1 MQDKTPQSN
10 TGAIGKTIFLVS
22 GIVAVVI
29 GLIGISFGSAWSPGV
44 YEFIFGF
51 SIINSIDSFMPYFPL
66 VPFYPLFII
75 ILGAWLILKSRG

>member
-1 MQDKTPQSN
+1 MQDKTIQSN
-10 TGAIGKTIFLVS
+10 TGAIGKTLFLVS
-22 GIVAVVI
+22 GVVAVVI
-29 GLIGISFGSAWSPGV
+29 GLIGSSFGSAWSPGV